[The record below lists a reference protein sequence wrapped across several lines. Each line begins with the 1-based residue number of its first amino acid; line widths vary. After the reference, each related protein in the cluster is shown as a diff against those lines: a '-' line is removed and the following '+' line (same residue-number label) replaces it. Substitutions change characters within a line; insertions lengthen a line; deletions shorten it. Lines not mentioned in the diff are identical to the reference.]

1 MQNSLRQRPPAILI
15 VLAVVAVVVSLAPLS
30 YLAIRITEFG
40 ADKVLATVIRPRTL
54 ELLGNSLLLTL
65 AVSFSAV
72 AIGGFQAWLTT
83 RTSIRGRAVFAIL
96 AALPL
101 AMPSYVSAYAFT
113 ALFTGFRGFAAAW
126 LVLTIGTAPYVYL
139 AVSAALLRADSATEE
154 VARSLGAGRWRVF
167 RQITWPAIR
176 PAAISGAMLSAL
188 YTLSDFG
195 AVSILSFDTFTR
207 AIYSAFRSSFDRS
220 GAASLAAIL
229 VLITV
234 ALLIVE
240 PTLRGK
246 SVPSD
251 SRVRKS
257 SMIDLGWFAPVASFI
272 ALAWVV
278 VSLVLPVF
286 SLVRWNQTGL
296 SQVDPAE
303 IFRALVNSASYA
315 VVSGVIAVVFGLA
328 VSLLAIRY
336 RSKLTVAFER
346 SIWITHAVPG
356 IVVALALVFL
366 SNRLLPQIYQTST
379 LVLVAYLILF
389 LPNAIAAMQTPIRQA
404 PRELDEIAA
413 SLGATRMQ
421 TIRRVLIP
429 IVTPGVLAGA
439 ALVALSVL
447 KELPATLLLRET
459 GIETLATRLW
469 NETSVSAYSAAA
481 PYALLLV
488 VIAGVPAWLLNRQVQ
503 ARTQVTSGLEQR
515 IERE

>member
-1 MQNSLRQRPPAILI
+1 MQNSLRQRPPAILL
-15 VLAVVAVVVSLAPLS
+15 VLAAVAVVVSLAPLS
-30 YLAIRITEFG
+30 YLAIRLTEFG
-40 ADKVLATVIRPRTL
+40 ADKVLANVIRPRTL

-65 AVSFSAV
+65 AVSVSAV

-83 RTSIRGRAVFAIL
+83 RTSIRGRAAFAIL

-272 ALAWVV
+272 AL
-278 VSLVLPVF
+278 
-286 SLVRWNQTGL
+286 
-296 SQVDPAE
+296 
-303 IFRALVNSASYA
+303 
-315 VVSGVIAVVFGLA
+315 
-328 VSLLAIRY
+328 
-336 RSKLTVAFER
+336 
-346 SIWITHAVPG
+346 
-356 IVVALALVFL
+356 
-366 SNRLLPQIYQTST
+366 
-379 LVLVAYLILF
+379 
-389 LPNAIAAMQTPIRQA
+389 
-404 PRELDEIAA
+404 
-413 SLGATRMQ
+413 
-421 TIRRVLIP
+421 
-429 IVTPGVLAGA
+429 
-439 ALVALSVL
+439 
-447 KELPATLLLRET
+447 
-459 GIETLATRLW
+459 
-469 NETSVSAYSAAA
+469 
-481 PYALLLV
+481 
-488 VIAGVPAWLLNRQVQ
+488 
-503 ARTQVTSGLEQR
+503 
-515 IERE
+515 

>member
-1 MQNSLRQRPPAILI
+1 
-15 VLAVVAVVVSLAPLS
+15 
-30 YLAIRITEFG
+30 
-40 ADKVLATVIRPRTL
+40 
-54 ELLGNSLLLTL
+54 
-65 AVSFSAV
+65 
-72 AIGGFQAWLTT
+72 
-83 RTSIRGRAVFAIL
+83 
-96 AALPL
+96 
-101 AMPSYVSAYAFT
+101 
-113 ALFTGFRGFAAAW
+113 
-126 LVLTIGTAPYVYL
+126 
-139 AVSAALLRADSATEE
+139 
-154 VARSLGAGRWRVF
+154 
-167 RQITWPAIR
+167 
-176 PAAISGAMLSAL
+176 MLSAL

-303 IFRALVNSASYA
+303 IFRALVNSASYS

-356 IVVALALVFL
+356 IVVALSLVFL
-366 SNRLLPQIYQTST
+366 SNRLLPQIFAQRNCS
-379 LVLVAYLILF
+379 
-389 LPNAIAAMQTPIRQA
+389 NA
-404 PRELDEIAA
+404 D
-413 SLGATRMQ
+413 SD
-421 TIRRVLIP
+421 
-429 IVTPGVLAGA
+429 
-439 ALVALSVL
+439 
-447 KELPATLLLRET
+447 
-459 GIETLATRLW
+459 
-469 NETSVSAYSAAA
+469 
-481 PYALLLV
+481 
-488 VIAGVPAWLLNRQVQ
+488 
-503 ARTQVTSGLEQR
+503 
-515 IERE
+515 